1 MAQQRLFCLRDD
13 AMKKDSHNSSET
25 GLATGLKVLTIA
37 VVLGFVAMAS
47 APALVPGSV
56 QESAA
61 AAAPAIE
68 SVDYFPSHYPA
79 PTAVADEQTPTF

>member
-1 MAQQRLFCLRDD
+1 
-13 AMKKDSHNSSET
+13 MKKDAHNSNEP
-25 GLATGLKVLTIA
+25 GLATGLKVLTLA

-47 APALVPGSV
+47 APALVPGTV

-79 PTAVADEQTPTF
+79 PTTVAEQAPTF